1 MRFDMEETTK
11 HETWRYTLIN
21 GQKNTIEVLNPKT
34 EKGVLTS
41 IKDARPIIKKDK
53 NGNKV
58 DPTVD
63 FVETEKRKI
72 YREFFKKPFKNFLVL
87 SGAGSS
93 MDAKGKSMLQ
103 LWDIAEKKYHFEE
116 TEESGLISDF
126 KTICEAIR
134 FEYECKDLEA
144 LLSQIEGTIKFSGD
158 SEIKLYNE
166 VKKELSVIKGDI
178 FKIIVEECT
187 IQTPSTENFPHK
199 TFLEKILQRKQ
210 TSPRVKIFTLNYD
223 TLFEDAAR
231 ASNAIVID
239 GFSFTLPRT
248 FSGRFF
254 DYDIV
259 QREGS
264 KLKEEDNFVQRVLHL
279 HKLHGSINW
288 TRLESTNEVIVESN
302 PANPL
307 MVYPRESKYEDSYD
321 QPFFEMMARFQR
333 NLRLNNDTLL
343 ICIGYSFNDKHI
355 NAAIEEALNQNPG
368 FRLAVIDPGFDN
380 SDVKAMQSI
389 KNQALKS
396 DRILMV
402 AETFS
407 DFANSFPEIQT
418 YESTSPDVI
427 NLRNE

>member
-1 MRFDMEETTK
+1 MEEQTK
-11 HETWRYTLIN
+11 PEIWKYTLIN
-21 GQKNTIEVLNPKT
+21 GQKNTIEVLNPET
-34 EKGVLTS
+34 EKGILTS
-41 IKDARPIIKKDK
+41 IEDARPIIKKDK
-53 NGNKV
+53 DGNKV
-58 DPTVD
+58 NPTVE
-63 FVETEKRKI
+63 FIEIEKRKI

-93 MDAKGKSMLQ
+93 MDVKGKSMVQ
-103 LWDIAEKKYHFEE
+103 LWDIAEKKYHFEK
-116 TEESGLISDF
+116 TEESGLTSDL
-126 KTICEAIR
+126 KTICDTIK
-134 FEYECKDLEA
+134 FEYERKDLEA

-158 SEIKLYNE
+158 TEIELHDGE
-166 VKKELSVIKGDI
+166 KKELSIIKEEI
-178 FKIIVEECT
+178 FKVIVEECT
-187 IQTPSTENFPHK
+187 IPTPPTDSFPHK

-231 ASNAIVID
+231 AANAIVID

-264 KLKEEDNFVQRVLHL
+264 KLKEEDNFIQRVLHL

-288 TRLESTNEVIVESN
+288 TRIENTNEVIVESN
-302 PANPL
+302 PVKPL
-307 MVYPRESKYEDSYD
+307 MVYPRESKYEDSYE

-368 FRLAVIDPGFDN
+368 FRLAVIDPGFDYSN
-380 SDVKAMQSI
+380 IKAMLSI
-389 KNQALKS
+389 KNQALKTE
-396 DRILMV
+396 RILMV

-418 YESTSPDVI
+418 YESTTPDVI